1 MKNIGEIERLTP
13 EDLERIASDE
23 SVRVPADLKASL
35 EALAGAAEMLDDRPT
50 AAGVIPDLAEKRPG
64 RQSSGQHSPG
74 QRTWYWAIPA
84 VAAALVA
91 AVLVFRSVPRQPQDT
106 FSDPY
111 LAYAE
116 VQKAFDQISQKR
128 DAAAAIAGNA
138 VPVMEKTEKLLNRIM
153 K

>member
-1 MKNIGEIERLTP
+1 MKDINEIERLTP

-35 EALAGAAEMLDDRPT
+35 EALAGAAKVLEDRPA
-50 AAGVIPDLAEKRPG
+50 AAGGIPGLAEKTLG
-64 RQSSGQHSPG
+64 RKSSGRPSQSW
-74 QRTWYWAIPA
+74 RAWYWAVPA

-91 AVLVFRSVPRQPQDT
+91 AVLVFRSQPKDT

-116 VQKAFDQISQKR
+116 VQKAFGQISEKGE
-128 DAAAAIAGNA
+128 AAAAIAGNA
-138 VPVMEKTEKLLNRIM
+138 VPVMEKTEDLLNRLM

>member
-1 MKNIGEIERLTP
+1 MKDINEIERLTP

-35 EALAGAAEMLDDRPT
+35 EALAGAAKVLEDKPA
-50 AAGVIPDLAEKRPG
+50 AAGVIPGLAEKRLG
-64 RQSSGQHSPG
+64 RKSSGRRSQAW
-74 QRTWYWAIPA
+74 RTWYWAVPA

-91 AVLVFRSVPRQPQDT
+91 AVLVFRSQPKDT

-116 VQKAFDQISQKR
+116 VQKAFGQISEKGE
-128 DAAAAIAGNA
+128 AAAAIAGNA
-138 VPVMEKTEKLLNRIM
+138 VPVMEKTEDLLNRLM

>member
-1 MKNIGEIERLTP
+1 MKDINEIERLTP

-35 EALAGAAEMLDDRPT
+35 EALAGASELLDEGPA
-50 AAGVIPDLAEKRPG
+50 AAGVIPGLAEKRLG
-64 RQSSGQHSPG
+64 RKSSGRRSQG
-74 QRTWYWAIPA
+74 WRTWYWAVPA

-91 AVLVFRSVPRQPQDT
+91 AVLVFRSQPKDT

-116 VQKAFDQISQKR
+116 VQKAFGQISEKGE
-128 DAAAAIAGNA
+128 AAAAIAGNA
-138 VPVMEKTEKLLNRIM
+138 VPVMEKTEDLLNRLM

>member
-1 MKNIGEIERLTP
+1 MKDIGEIERLTP

-35 EALAGAAEMLDDRPT
+35 EALAGASELLDEKPAAAVRPSQGWR
-50 AAGVIPDLAEKRPG
+50 A
-64 RQSSGQHSPG
+64 
-74 QRTWYWAIPA
+74 WYWAVPA

-91 AVLVFRSVPRQPQDT
+91 AVLVFRSQPKDT

-116 VQKAFDQISQKR
+116 VQKAFGQISEKGE
-128 DAAAAIAGNA
+128 AAAAIAGNA
-138 VPVMEKTEKLLNRIM
+138 VPVMEKTEDLLNRLM

>member
-1 MKNIGEIERLTP
+1 MKDINEIERLTP

-35 EALAGAAEMLDDRPT
+35 EALAGASELVDERPA
-50 AAGVIPDLAEKRPG
+50 AAGRRSQGLRA
-64 RQSSGQHSPG
+64 
-74 QRTWYWAIPA
+74 TWYWAVPA

-91 AVLVFRSVPRQPQDT
+91 AVLVFRSQPKDT

-116 VQKAFDQISQKR
+116 VQKAFGQISEKGE
-128 DAAAAIAGNA
+128 AAAAIAGNA
-138 VPVMEKTEKLLNRIM
+138 VPVMEKTEDLLNRLM

>member
-1 MKNIGEIERLTP
+1 MKDINEIERLTP

-35 EALAGAAEMLDDRPT
+35 EALAGAAKVLEDRPA
-50 AAGVIPDLAEKRPG
+50 AAGVIPGLAEKTLG
-64 RQSSGQHSPG
+64 RKSSGRRSQG
-74 QRTWYWAIPA
+74 LRTWYWAVPA

-91 AVLVFRSVPRQPQDT
+91 AVLVFRSQPKDT

-116 VQKAFDQISQKR
+116 VQKAFGQISEKGE
-128 DAAAAIAGNA
+128 AAAAIAGNA
-138 VPVMEKTEKLLNRIM
+138 VPVMEKTEDLLNRLM

>member
-1 MKNIGEIERLTP
+1 MKDINEIERLTP

-35 EALAGAAEMLDDRPT
+35 EALAGAAKVLEDRP
-50 AAGVIPDLAEKRPG
+50 AASSRPSQG
-64 RQSSGQHSPG
+64 L
-74 QRTWYWAIPA
+74 RTWYWAVPA

-91 AVLVFRSVPRQPQDT
+91 AVLVFRSQPKDT

-116 VQKAFDQISQKR
+116 VQKAFGQISEKGE
-128 DAAAAIAGNA
+128 AAAAIAGNA
-138 VPVMEKTEKLLNRIM
+138 VPVMEKTEDLLNRLM

>member
-1 MKNIGEIERLTP
+1 MKDINEIERLTP

-35 EALAGAAEMLDDRPT
+35 EALAGASELLDEKPA
-50 AAGVIPDLAEKRPG
+50 AAGRRSQAW
-64 RQSSGQHSPG
+64 
-74 QRTWYWAIPA
+74 RTWYWAVPA

-91 AVLVFRSVPRQPQDT
+91 AVLVFRSQPKDT

-116 VQKAFDQISQKR
+116 VQKAFGQISEKGE
-128 DAAAAIAGNA
+128 AAAAIAGNA
-138 VPVMEKTEKLLNRIM
+138 VPVMEKTEDLLNRLM

>member
-1 MKNIGEIERLTP
+1 MRDINEIERLTP

-35 EALAGAAEMLDDRPT
+35 EALAGASKVLEDRPT
-50 AAGVIPDLAEKRPG
+50 AAGVIPGLAEKTLGRKSSARPSQG
-64 RQSSGQHSPG
+64 W
-74 QRTWYWAIPA
+74 RTWYWAVPA

-91 AVLVFRSVPRQPQDT
+91 AVLIFRSQPKDT

-116 VQKAFDQISQKR
+116 VQKAFGQISEKGE
-128 DAAAAIAGNA
+128 AAAAIAGNA
-138 VPVMEKTEKLLNRIM
+138 VPVMEKTEDLLNRLM

>member
-1 MKNIGEIERLTP
+1 MKDIGKIERLTP

-35 EALAGAAEMLDDRPT
+35 EALAGAAELLDERPA
-50 AAGVIPDLAEKRPG
+50 AAGVIPGLAEKRLA
-64 RQSSGQHSPG
+64 RNA
-74 QRTWYWAIPA
+74 WYWAAPA

-91 AVLVFRSVPRQPQDT
+91 AVLVFRSQPKDT

-116 VQKAFDQISQKR
+116 VQKAFGQISQKGEE
-128 DAAAAIAGNA
+128 AAAIAGNA
-138 VPVMEKTEKLLNRIM
+138 VPVMEKTEDLLNRLM